1 MITAAQCLARYG
13 DPRLER
19 NLAVFLMPPDLLS
32 HNPSLPKKIYA
43 NRDIHHALSAA
54 LYKCRD
60 KGVLREI
67 VTFDGCFNIRLIR
80 GGSSSSMHSW
90 ATAVDWNASRN
101 PLGMTFAQIKAAGL
115 TPFSET
121 FLQCWRNTG
130 WDCGGD
136 WTGRPDR
143 QHFQISK
150 LP

>member
-80 GGSSSSMHSW
+80 GGSSSSLHSW
-90 ATAVDWNASRN
+90 AIAIDFCAKKF
-101 PLGMTFAQIKAAGL
+101 PLGMTRAGAVAAGVI
-115 TPFSET
+115 PFSQT
-121 FLQCWRNTG
+121 FIDCWKQTG
-130 WDCGGD
+130 WDWGGD
-136 WTGRPDR
+136 FARADMM
-143 QHFQISK
+143 HFQISR